1 MSFNKSADVLQRVG
15 GERFNVPVADG
26 EFYDACRPQEMMAEY
41 GLVEA
46 VLKEAIRE
54 YQKFA
59 GQQGRRGSRLFREV
73 HEWFLKDDRN
83 WNFSFINVCQ
93 ILDLEPTYIRTGL
106 KMWSDRNVGPDA
118 AQEQRKVHA
127 ANRPSPRSRVH
138 GRGNPDVA
146 AKAQQ

>member
-1 MSFNKSADVLQRVG
+1 MSFNRSADVLQRVG
-15 GERFNVPVADG
+15 GGRFNVPVADG
-26 EFYDACRPQEMMAEY
+26 EFCDQSRPQEMRAEY

-46 VLKEAIRE
+46 VLREAIRE

-73 HEWFLKDDRN
+73 HEWFLEDDLK

-106 KMWSDRNVGPDA
+106 KMWCDRNVRTNA
-118 AQEQRKVHA
+118 AQALRQVRTRRTHRRESPAPMIAETA
-127 ANRPSPRSRVH
+127 ASR
-138 GRGNPDVA
+138 
-146 AKAQQ
+146 